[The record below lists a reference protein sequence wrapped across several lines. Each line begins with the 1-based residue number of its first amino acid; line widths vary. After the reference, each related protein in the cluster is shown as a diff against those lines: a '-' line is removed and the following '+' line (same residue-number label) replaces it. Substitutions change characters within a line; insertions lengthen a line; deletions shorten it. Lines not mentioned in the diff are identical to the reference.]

1 MNSRFKILI
10 SVAVIAVVV
19 GAGFLTGSSKKSHYL
34 DMKNKMEVLAQA
46 MEKAQADL
54 ESSQSLRSSLSI
66 SHIGFS
72 NLPKEKI
79 TVRSGSVT
87 DNKTWI
93 FGKQYVEGNLP
104 VPLSE
109 YPPEIYIIRN
119 LILLVEDGKMAKYDL
134 DGDGTA
140 EDIKIPLPENISTK

>member
-54 ESSQSLRSSLSI
+54 
-66 SHIGFS
+66 
-72 NLPKEKI
+72 
-79 TVRSGSVT
+79 
-87 DNKTWI
+87 
-93 FGKQYVEGNLP
+93 
-104 VPLSE
+104 
-109 YPPEIYIIRN
+109 
-119 LILLVEDGKMAKYDL
+119 M
-134 DGDGTA
+134 
-140 EDIKIPLPENISTK
+140 